1 MYVYLQRHPTQSYLQ
16 PYYFNQCC
24 SFNTNCLCWLARWS
38 YSEHFKSSFFGY
50 SDQKATAQGS
60 PLPPS
65 AVEQIQDVS
74 QIRGSQTICDGSSLQ
89 GVPASKTRQG
99 NEVLTNSTIE
109 RNTQLIR
116 SIRFLSQ

>member
-1 MYVYLQRHPTQSYLQ
+1 MSIYNANRLKVTFSLITLTSFAALTPTADACLPGGATQNILNRASLDTQTRKLQQ
-16 PYYFNQCC
+16 
-24 SFNTNCLCWLARWS
+24 
-38 YSEHFKSSFFGY
+38 
-50 SDQKATAQGS
+50 QGS
-60 PLPPS
+60 PLSPS
-65 AVEQIQDVS
+65 AVEQIHDVS